1 MSQIERNSLVTIFY
15 RLGLPNGDVLEDNF
29 DDEPMTVQLGCGEM
43 AEGLELAL
51 IGLREGEEETIDI
64 RPDLAFGYI
73 DETLFRSIPRIE
85 FDPDLELEPGLII
98 EFATEEGETLPGTIL
113 EQSEPDL
120 YATERELRGIAEKH
134 EIDVEIVPILGSVL
148 NQSWMEQLLRSFHV
162 RTVYHA
168 AAYKHVPLVEYNMA
182 AGIHNNIFGTKS
194 EESNYK
200 KQTTNKTI

>member
-113 EQSEPDL
+113 DFNEDEVRVDLNHPLAGQTVRYSVRVVSIDNDSEP
-120 YATERELRGIAEKH
+120 
-134 EIDVEIVPILGSVL
+134 
-148 NQSWMEQLLRSFHV
+148 
-162 RTVYHA
+162 
-168 AAYKHVPLVEYNMA
+168 
-182 AGIHNNIFGTKS
+182 
-194 EESNYK
+194 
-200 KQTTNKTI
+200 KTLH

>member
-29 DDEPMTVQLGCGEM
+29 EDEPMTVQLGCGEM

-51 IGLREGEEETIDI
+51 LGLREGEEETIDI
-64 RPDLAFGYI
+64 GPDLAFGYI

-113 EQSEPDL
+113 DFNEDEVRVDLNHPLAGQTVRYSVRVVSIDNDSEP
-120 YATERELRGIAEKH
+120 
-134 EIDVEIVPILGSVL
+134 
-148 NQSWMEQLLRSFHV
+148 
-162 RTVYHA
+162 
-168 AAYKHVPLVEYNMA
+168 
-182 AGIHNNIFGTKS
+182 
-194 EESNYK
+194 
-200 KQTTNKTI
+200 KTLH